1 MFGYLADNLANI
13 LVLSAVVL
21 LLFASAGSLLKQRK
35 KKSCDGN
42 CASCAFICKDSSDKK
57 AE

>member
-1 MFGYLADNLANI
+1 MFGYLADNHANI
-13 LVLSAVVL
+13 IVLSAVVL
-21 LLFASAGSLLKQRK
+21 LLFVSAGSLLKQRK
-35 KKSCDGN
+35 KRNCDGN